1 MMDLPHIL
9 IAVCAAGC
17 LALVY
22 AEYASEPP
30 GEQVP
35 SGYSGNDTL
44 RTASKFVASGAFVT
58 LGITLTRA
66 VPEGTA
72 QTYAWVILVGLVF
85 GAIGDI
91 ALLGRSQRAF
101 LGGLVAFLIGHVAYV
116 IAAAVL
122 VSPSAWFSGDSAIA
136 FAAMPVVAGGIA
148 LRWLW
153 PNLGKMR
160 VPVIVYVL
168 AIVTMVIA
176 ALAVWRTHALPNPQ
190 RTWLLVGAVLFFISD
205 IAVARDKF
213 VAKGFANRVWGL
225 PAYFSGQLMIA
236 WSLAGL

>member
-1 MMDLPHIL
+1 MMDLPHLLVL
-9 IAVCAAGC
+9 ISAAGC

-22 AEYASEPP
+22 AEYA
-30 GEQVP
+30 
-35 SGYSGNDTL
+35 GNDPL
-44 RTASKFVASGAFVT
+44 RTGSKFVASGAFVA
-58 LGITLTRA
+58 LGITLAREVA
-66 VPEGTA
+66 APDA
-72 QTYAWVILVGLVF
+72 LTYARVILVGLVF

-101 LGGLVAFLIGHVAYV
+101 LAGLVAFLIGHLAYV
-116 IAAAVL
+116 AAACLL
-122 VSPSAWFSGDSAIA
+122 VSPAAWVSGGDAIA
-136 FAAMPVVAGGIA
+136 LTAIPVVAGSIA

-153 PNLGKMR
+153 PKLGAMR
-160 VPVIVYVL
+160 VPVIFYVL
-168 AIVTMVIA
+168 TIVTMVIA
-176 ALAVWRTHALPNPQ
+176 AIAVWRAHALPSPQ
-190 RTWLLVGAVLFFISD
+190 RTWLLIGAVLFFISD